1 MKRVLI
7 LANISKIDK
16 EILNDSYII
25 GVDKGAYVASLNQI
39 TMDTAIGDFDSI
51 DSEMM
56 PLIEKYSKRIIKLNS
71 IKDFTDTNEA
81 LGLCNPNDEIIIL
94 GGIQGKRIEH
104 FYANI
109 IELKNNPNLKMIDDY
124 SLIET
129 KANSFIPRMDYKYI
143 SFFSLENESIISLSG
158 FSYNLNKYV
167 LKDNDP
173 LCISNEI
180 NSKNPYVEIIKGRL
194 LVIYTKEDHKRSI

>member
-7 LANISKIDK
+7 LANISNINK
-16 EILNDSYII
+16 EFLEDSYII
-25 GVDKGAYVASLNQI
+25 GVDKGAYIAAINNI
-39 TMDTAIGDFDSI
+39 EMDIAIGDFDSI
-51 DSEMM
+51 QPEMM
-56 PLIEKYSKRIIKLNS
+56 TTIEKYSKKIIKLNS

-81 LGLCNPNDEIIIL
+81 LGLCDSNDDIYIL

-109 IELKNNPNLKMIDDY
+109 IELKNNSNLKMIDDY

-129 KANSFIPRMDYKYI
+129 KSQSFIPRSDYKYI
-143 SFFSLENESIISLSG
+143 SFFSIENESIISLRG
-158 FSYNLNKYV
+158 FSYNLNDYL
-167 LKDNDP
+167 LKENDP

-180 NSKNPYVEIIKGRL
+180 NSLNPYVEIKKGRL
-194 LVIYTKEDHKRSI
+194 LVIYTKEDHNI

>member
-7 LANISKIDK
+7 LANISNINK
-16 EILNDSYII
+16 EFLEDSYII
-25 GVDKGAYVASLNQI
+25 GVDKGAYIAAINNI
-39 TMDTAIGDFDSI
+39 KMDIAIGDFDSI
-51 DSEMM
+51 QPEMM
-56 PLIEKYSKRIIKLNS
+56 TIIEKYSKKIIKLNS

-81 LGLCNPNDEIIIL
+81 LGLCDSNDDIYIL

-109 IELKNNPNLKMIDDY
+109 IELKNNSNLKMIDDY

-129 KANSFIPRMDYKYI
+129 KSQSFIPRSDYKYI
-143 SFFSLENESIISLSG
+143 SFFSIENESIISLRG
-158 FSYNLNKYV
+158 FSYNLNDYL
-167 LKDNDP
+167 LKENDP

-180 NSKNPYVEIIKGRL
+180 NSLNPYVEIKKGRL
-194 LVIYTKEDHKRSI
+194 LVIYTKEDHNI